1 MSKPIISFSDIDSLV
16 RGDVVEFFPET
27 FEGLPIHY
35 VCKEIDEYGYIHLIG
50 EHPEDDLVR
59 LTIHTSCLKVGPF
72 ETLSVERRS
81 PYHVFQAI
89 PEEEVLYSSTR
100 NLSKE

>member
-1 MSKPIISFSDIDSLV
+1 MSKSITSCSDIDTLV

-35 VCKEIDEYGYIHLIG
+35 VCKEVDGYGYIHLIG
-50 EHPEDDLVR
+50 EKSEEELVR
-59 LTIHTSCLKVGPF
+59 LTIHTSYLKVGPF
-72 ETLSVERRS
+72 ETLGVERRS

-89 PEEEVLYSSTR
+89 PEEEILYSSTR